1 MKKGAFTGIKTIQI
15 ECQTRYPIVSSYE
28 FDFLKEEESIQKLL
42 KPCTIYFIIQRPVL
56 YFENF
61 RSGAGAIFFEIT
73 DGTGTPPLT
82 CRFIPS
88 DNGLCG
94 IDEELDI
101 KIHFYKKVPDTEEP
115 YNDVAMFQL
124 YTAKGIYLG
133 WFSPNVILYGLFSE
147 ALEVSVCGP
156 IKDYIDYEVHYIG
169 KAFDQNIWDRLTGH
183 KKKEKILIREDALNS
198 KSLKNSYEISLLM
211 LDVEGFT
218 EGNLYPYMNFW
229 LSPGVKPILYE
240 FTFDADD
247 PRFAEYNKPK
257 VELGA
262 IELTNEVEAFLVS
275 IYKPKY
281 NEIQFANYP
290 NISSGTRSVGYTES
304 SLFVQKMPAILHTKN
319 MKGNVIFPDHIDEL
333 VAGS

>member
-1 MKKGAFTGIKTIQI
+1 MASEIFTGIKTIQI

-28 FDFLKEEESIQKLL
+28 FDFLKEEEAIQKLL

-56 YFENF
+56 YFANF
-61 RSGAGAIFFEIT
+61 RSEAGAILFEIT
-73 DGTGTPPLT
+73 DGTGTPPLA

-88 DNGLCG
+88 ENGFCK

-101 KIHFYKKVPDTEEP
+101 KIHFYKRTPDLDEP

-124 YTAKGIYLG
+124 YTVKGDYLG

-147 ALEVSVCGP
+147 KLDVSVDGP
-156 IKDYIDYEVHYIG
+156 VKDYIDYEVHYIG

-198 KSLKNSYEISLLM
+198 KSLKNSFEIALLM
-211 LDVEGFT
+211 LDIEGFT
-218 EGNLYPYMNFW
+218 EGNLYPYMNFG

-240 FTFDADD
+240 FTFDAEDQ
-247 PRFAEYNKPK
+247 RFAEYNKPK
-257 VELGA
+257 VEIGA
-262 IELTNEVEAFLVS
+262 LELTNEVEAFLVS

-281 NEIQFANYP
+281 NKIQFANYP
-290 NISSGTRSVGYTES
+290 NISSGTRSLGYSES
-304 SLFVQKMPAILHTKN
+304 SLFVQKMPAILYTKT
-319 MKGNVIFPDHIDEL
+319 MKGNVVFPSHIADSS
-333 VAGS
+333 ARS